1 MWTLLDSGWLADY
14 FLPSLK
20 TYMKPIPELF
30 PVDPD
35 QWSACVRGNG
45 NEEQSWTSARDVWLE
60 QSWSCAKQA
69 IGSAARRI
77 AALRLAAVSDGETS
91 DIFRTKSPM
100 WLPSRIR

>member
-45 NEEQSWTSARDVWLE
+45 NEEQSWTSARDVV
-60 QSWSCAKQA
+60 
-69 IGSAARRI
+69 R
-77 AALRLAAVSDGETS
+77 AVVELCKASHWVSST
-91 DIFRTKSPM
+91 
-100 WLPSRIR
+100 